1 MLNYEQIEVDY
12 EIPSIEKEL
21 TQVQL
26 VRYAGASGDFNP
38 IHTVPAFAKSAG
50 LDGTIG
56 HGMLSMG
63 MMGELV
69 SSFAGIKAVRKYS
82 VSFKSMARPGDVL
95 IVKGVVKKK
104 YEKDGVKL
112 VVLKVSIEDQE
123 GDIKADGKATI
134 AFD

>member
-112 VVLKVSIEDQE
+112 VDLKVSIEDQE